1 MTLGA
6 AGVNMGTRF
15 ICTQEADV
23 HEHVKRRIVEHTERD
38 TVLINR
44 TLNNT
49 SRVAKNA
56 ISEEVL
62 AIQTDASLGI
72 EAVRHLVSGAR
83 GRVQVLKE
91 GDLDGGVWTAG
102 QSQGLIHDIPTCK
115 DMVRAIMR
123 QAEDVL
129 TRCAAAVAP

>member
-1 MTLGA
+1 
-6 AGVNMGTRF
+6 MGTRF

-44 TLNNT
+44 TLHNT

-56 ISEEVL
+56 ISEEVA
-62 AIQTDASLGI
+62 AIQADASLGI
-72 EAVRHLVSGAR
+72 EAVRDLVSGVR
-83 GRVQVLKE
+83 GRAQVLKE
-91 GDLDGGVWTAG
+91 GDLDGGIWTAG

-129 TRCAAAVAP
+129 TRCAAAVER